1 LILNIKIINKIDD
14 KEPIKIKLILGELAQ
29 VIMNIINNSKDALL
43 INKIQN
49 PTIIIDVIKK
59 ENKAILTIED
69 NAGGIKE
76 DILPH
81 VFEPYFTTK
90 HQSQGTGLG
99 LYISFNI
106 VKDSLKGNIYIKN
119 TQSGAKTFIELPI
132 ENNDKKN

>member
-1 LILNIKIINKIDD
+1 MILNIKIINRIDD

-29 VIMNIINNSKDALL
+29 VIMNIINNSKDALH

-76 DILPH
+76 DVLPH

-99 LYISFNI
+99 LYMSFNI

-132 ENNDKKN
+132 ENND